1 MENNE
6 LKPLIKRLV
15 DEAIVLAP
23 SISRFDED
31 GTYGRVTDEDLDS
44 DRFVSWEL
52 EARTIVRKL
61 ASAYP
66 SIFEE
71 LQTDYKKI
79 KEESPR
85 WHSRS
90 ILVHRVRQ
98 LLASA
103 LVLLESP
110 LIQRA
115 VNSRA
120 AIDTAPRKIEK
131 TVTWKDIEKEY
142 GVSKKAF
149 GIKINFVKDAF
160 KRKIIFRD
168 IEQAYFLAFNG
179 YSKPAVILA
188 GGVIEELLR
197 LYIESKSI
205 KSENNT
211 LDSYIR
217 TCAEKGIL
225 KKAIHKLADSF
236 REFRNIVH
244 LKREESPRHSI
255 STPTA
260 KSAVASVF
268 TIINDFDT

>member
-1 MENNE
+1 MDNND
-6 LKPLIKRLV
+6 LKALIKRLV
-15 DEAIVLAP
+15 DEAIVVAP
-23 SISRFDED
+23 SISRFDENGD
-31 GTYGRVTDEDLDS
+31 YGRVTDENLDS
-44 DRFVSWEL
+44 DSFVSWEL
-52 EARTIVRKL
+52 EARTIVRQL
-61 ASAYP
+61 AFAYP
-66 SIFEE
+66 SVFDE
-71 LQTDYKKI
+71 LHRDYNKI
-79 KEESPR
+79 KEESR
-85 WHSRS
+85 GWHSMS

-115 VNSRA
+115 VNSGA
-120 AIDTAPRKIEK
+120 AIDTVARKTEK
-131 TVTWKDIEKEY
+131 TDTWKDIEEEY

-149 GIKINFVKDAF
+149 GKKIRFVKDDF
-160 KRKIIFRD
+160 KRMVIFRD

-197 LYIESKSI
+197 LYIESKGI

-217 TCAEKGIL
+217 TCEGKGIL
-225 KKAIHKLADSF
+225 KKAVHKLADSF
-236 REFRNIVH
+236 REFRNLVH
-244 LKREESPRHSI
+244 LQGEKSPKHSI

-268 TIINDFDT
+268 TITNDFET

>member
-1 MENNE
+1 
-6 LKPLIKRLV
+6 L
-15 DEAIVLAP
+15 
-23 SISRFDED
+23 
-31 GTYGRVTDEDLDS
+31 
-44 DRFVSWEL
+44 
-52 EARTIVRKL
+52 
-61 ASAYP
+61 
-66 SIFEE
+66 
-71 LQTDYKKI
+71 
-79 KEESPR
+79 
-85 WHSRS
+85 
-90 ILVHRVRQ
+90 
-98 LLASA
+98 
-103 LVLLESP
+103 LLESP
-110 LIQRA
+110 LIRRT

-120 AIDTAPRKIEK
+120 AIDTVARNTEK
-131 TVTWKDIEKEY
+131 TDTWKDIEKEY

-149 GIKINFVKDAF
+149 GKKINFVKDDF
-160 KRKIIFRD
+160 KRRVLFRD

-197 LYIESKSI
+197 LYLECKGI

-217 TCAEKGIL
+217 TCAEKGLL

-236 REFRNIVH
+236 REFRNLVH
-244 LKREESPRHSI
+244 LQREESSRHSI